1 MSRDIKYIGMDVHK
15 EATVIAVLNGSGKLM
30 MESIVETKASSILQ
44 FIHGLRGEL
53 HVTWEEGTWAAWLY
67 DLLLPQVAQV
77 LVCDPRHNAFLK
89 EGNKS
94 DKIDAR
100 KLADLLRTGMLR
112 PVYHGEHGLR
122 TLRELGRSYQTI
134 SQDLNRVMNR
144 IKARYRG
151 WSIPCAGTQVYAPRY
166 REEWLQKIEHAGVRR
181 RAELLYQQLDGLQA
195 LRRTLRPELLTES
208 RKHKASKLLRQI
220 PCIGPI
226 RAARLLALM
235 QTPHRFRSKRQLWT
249 YSGLGIE
256 TRDSAQYRF
265 VRGQLQ
271 RAKKPQQIRG
281 LNRNHNHEMKEIFKA
296 SRDPSQLWG
305 GSIAR
310 VLCGIAGQGNEAR
323 DGAPDVSAKDRGHC
337 FDTLEEGGTFRGRTT
352 EATSSLSVAQNAG
365 DLQGFHAS
373 VVAHRFCD
381 ARVRGRV
388 SMRSLGTSC
397 AAACSTQSPG
407 QSYAPSHNP
416 KKP

>member
-15 EATVIAVLNGSGKLM
+15 EAIVIVVLNGSGKLV
-30 MESIVETKASSILQ
+30 MESVVETKASSILQ
-44 FIHGLRGEL
+44 VIDGVRGEL
-53 HVTWEEGTWAAWLY
+53 HVTWEEGTWAAWLH
-67 DLLLPQVAQV
+67 DLLQPHVHQV
-77 LVCDPRHNAFLK
+77 LVCNPRRNALLR

-134 SQDLNRVMNR
+134 SKDLNRVMNR
-144 IKARYRG
+144 LKAVYRG
-151 WSIPCAGTQVYAPRY
+151 WGIACGGTQVYAVRF
-166 REEWLQKIEHAGVRR
+166 REEWLQKLPHPGVGR
-181 RAELLYQQLDGLQA
+181 RAELLYEQLDGLQS
-195 LRRTLRPELLTES
+195 LRRSLRSELLAES
-208 RKHKASKLLRQI
+208 RKHKAAKLLRQI

-271 RAKKPQQIRG
+271 LSKKPQQIRG
-281 LNRNHNHEMKEIFKA
+281 LNQNHNHEMKAIFKGAATRA
-296 SRDPSQLWG
+296 SCGMGPLRDFYMALLDKGMKPEMARLTLARKIAAIALTLWKK
-305 GSIAR
+305 
-310 VLCGIAGQGNEAR
+310 EAR
-323 DGAPDVSAKDRGHC
+323 
-337 FDTLEEGGTFRGRTT
+337 FDAEQLKP
-352 EATSSLSVAQNAG
+352 Q
-365 DLQGFHAS
+365 
-373 VVAHRFCD
+373 
-381 ARVRGRV
+381 
-388 SMRSLGTSC
+388 
-397 AAACSTQSPG
+397 AA
-407 QSYAPSHNP
+407 
-416 KKP
+416 

>member
-1 MSRDIKYIGMDVHK
+1 MSREVKYIGMDVHK
-15 EATVIAVLNGSGKLM
+15 EAIVIAVRNTRGHVV

-44 FIHGLRGEL
+44 FIHGLQGEL

-67 DLLLPQVAQV
+67 DLLKPHVHQV
-77 LVCDPRHNAFLK
+77 LVCNPRRNALLK

-122 TLRELGRSYQTI
+122 TLRELARTYQTL

-144 IKARYRG
+144 VKALYRG
-151 WSIPCAGTQVYAPRY
+151 WGIACGGTQVYAPRY
-166 REEWLQKIEHAGVRR
+166 RAEWLGKIEHVGVRR

-195 LRRTLRPELLTES
+195 LRRTLRSELLAES
-208 RKHKASKLLRQI
+208 RKPKAAKLLRQI

-226 RAARLLALM
+226 RAARLVALM

-256 TRDSAQYRF
+256 THDSAQYRF
-265 VRGQLQ
+265 VRGELQ

-281 LNRNHNHEMKEIFKA
+281 LNRNHNHEMKDIFKGAANRA
-296 SRDPSQLWG
+296 SCGMGPLRNFYAALLDKGMKPEMARLTLARKIAAIALTLWKKEE
-305 GSIAR
+305 R
-310 VLCGIAGQGNEAR
+310 
-323 DGAPDVSAKDRGHC
+323 
-337 FDTLEEGGTFRGRTT
+337 FDAEHLKT
-352 EATSSLSVAQNAG
+352 Q
-365 DLQGFHAS
+365 
-373 VVAHRFCD
+373 
-381 ARVRGRV
+381 
-388 SMRSLGTSC
+388 
-397 AAACSTQSPG
+397 AA
-407 QSYAPSHNP
+407 
-416 KKP
+416 